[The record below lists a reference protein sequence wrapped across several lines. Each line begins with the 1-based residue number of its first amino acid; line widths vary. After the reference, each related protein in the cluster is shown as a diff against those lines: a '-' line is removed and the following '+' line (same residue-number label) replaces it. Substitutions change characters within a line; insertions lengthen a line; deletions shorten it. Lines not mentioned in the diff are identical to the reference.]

1 MSMSNL
7 FSIQGRRL
15 CLYTLTFLL
24 MAVSVSHA
32 QQKTV
37 TGKITDSEGAALP
50 GVTVLEKGTTNGTVT
65 NVEGNYRINLS
76 TEGNNV
82 LVFSSIGFLSQEVE
96 VGNRNTIDVSL
107 EVDTK
112 QLEEV
117 VVVGYGTQKRA
128 NVTGAIGSISSENLN
143 NVTTGNSAGLIQGK
157 VAGVRVENGG
167 GAPGAGVNIVI
178 RGSGTLGNDQPLYV
192 IDGNIT
198 NSMSFLNPND
208 IESVEVLKDAAAA
221 AIYGNRAANG
231 VIIVTTKRGSA
242 GETQINFSSKFG
254 MQGPTNTFDFL
265 NARQYADFRNLANDN
280 DGQPRAL
287 ANDVEFDPSV
297 DTDWQDL
304 SINPAPVTDLN
315 LSISG
320 GNENTT
326 FYISSQY
333 FDQEGIVVD
342 SDFKRY
348 NFRANSSFTK
358 GRFKIEESL
367 SLAREVNNPNTYFGR
382 ERGELPTIPVYDETN
397 DGGFAGIEPA
407 YHGVARGI
415 NWYGLAKLNDNR
427 YTTDGIL
434 GNVSA
439 QYEFIDGLTYKL
451 NVGIDY
457 TVAHNYNFT
466 PTFFFST
473 SQEAFN
479 DVADLNESV
488 IRSLGSLVEN
498 TLNYNKSFG
507 KHNIDLLAGFTQQVG
522 ESRSVG
528 AQVTDFAT
536 NDLRVV
542 DAANEEINSTGN
554 LQRNALQSI
563 LGRVNYNYDGKYLL
577 SATIR
582 RDGSSRFTE
591 ENRYGT
597 FPSISLGWRISDEAF
612 FPEGFVSD
620 LKLRGS
626 YGELGSQNIGNYVT
640 ITGLNIYTDYF
651 FDGGRQSGTALT
663 NFANPNVVWETTK
676 TTDIGADI
684 GLMDDKI
691 SITMDYF
698 NKRSEDILTD
708 LPIPVYGGVGSSI
721 TQNAATIE
729 NRGFEFSGTYTHLPV
744 GNGLQFSVTAN
755 FTVLNNEVI
764 KLGEGVSP
772 ISGGGFTQQSL
783 VATRTEAG
791 YPLGSFYGH
800 VVEGIYQTQE
810 EINADG
816 RANAQLGD
824 LNFVDLDEDGNID
837 NDDRT
842 FLGDPIP
849 DFEYGMIFNA
859 TYRSFNLSMFL
870 QGVEG
875 VDIWNAKKFQFIFDD
890 GGNKITDVLDAWTPE
905 NTNTNIPR
913 ATVID
918 PANNKRSSSFYVE
931 DGSYLRLKSIQLSYN
946 LPSFLT
952 DKIGIGNAR
961 VSISGQNL
969 LTLTQYSGYDP
980 EIGRNSGTKATG
992 LFGAGVDVEAYPQA
1006 RSVFLGLDIS
1016 F

>member
-1 MSMSNL
+1 
-7 FSIQGRRL
+7 
-15 CLYTLTFLL
+15 
-24 MAVSVSHA
+24 MAVSVTYA
-32 QQKTV
+32 QQKTI
-37 TGKITDSEGAALP
+37 TGKITDSEGDALP

-65 NVEGNYRINLS
+65 NVEGDYRINLRG
-76 TEGNNV
+76 EGSNV
-82 LVFSSIGFLSQEVE
+82 LVFSSIGYLSQEVE

-143 NVTTGNSAGLIQGK
+143 NVTTANSAGLIQGK

-254 MQGPTNTFDFL
+254 TQGPTSTFDFL
-265 NARQYADFRNLANDN
+265 NARQYADYRNLANDN

-287 ANDVEFDPSV
+287 ANDAEFDPSV

-479 DVADLNESV
+479 DVADLNENV
-488 IRSLGSLVEN
+488 VRSLGSLVEN
-498 TLNYNKSFG
+498 TLNYNKAFG

-554 LQRNALQSI
+554 LQQYALQSV

-597 FPSISLGWRISDEAF
+597 FPSISLGWRVSDEAF

-691 SITMDYF
+691 SITLDYF

-729 NRGFEFSGTYTHLPV
+729 NRGFEFSGTYNHLPV

-755 FTVLNNEVI
+755 FTVLDNEVI

-859 TYRSFNLSMFL
+859 TYKNFNLSMFL

-931 DGSYLRLKSIQLSYN
+931 DGSYLRLKSIQLSYD
-946 LPSFLT
+946 LPSLLT

>member
-1 MSMSNL
+1 MTMTNL
-7 FSIQGRRL
+7 YSIQGRRL
-15 CLYTLTFLL
+15 CLYTFIFLF
-24 MAVSVSHA
+24 MAVSVTYA
-32 QQKTV
+32 QQKTI
-37 TGKITDSEGAALP
+37 TGKITDSEGDALP

-65 NVEGNYRINLS
+65 NVEGDYRINLRG
-76 TEGNNV
+76 EGSNV
-82 LVFSSIGFLSQEVE
+82 LVFSSIGYLSQEVE

-143 NVTTGNSAGLIQGK
+143 NVTTANSAGLIQGK

-254 MQGPTNTFDFL
+254 TQGPTSTFDFL
-265 NARQYADFRNLANDN
+265 NARQYADYRNLANDN

-287 ANDVEFDPSV
+287 ANDAEFDPSV

-479 DVADLNESV
+479 DVADLNENV
-488 IRSLGSLVEN
+488 VRSLGSLVEN
-498 TLNYNKSFG
+498 TLNYNKAFG

-554 LQRNALQSI
+554 LQQYALQSV

-597 FPSISLGWRISDEAF
+597 FPSISLGWRVSDEAF

-691 SITMDYF
+691 SITLDYF

-729 NRGFEFSGTYTHLPV
+729 NRGFEFSGTYNHLPV

-755 FTVLNNEVI
+755 FTVLDNEVI

-859 TYRSFNLSMFL
+859 TYKNFNLSMFL

-931 DGSYLRLKSIQLSYN
+931 DGSYLRLKSIQLSYD
-946 LPSFLT
+946 LPSLLT

>member
-15 CLYTLTFLL
+15 CLYTLTFLFL
-24 MAVSVSHA
+24 AVSVSHA

-65 NVEGNYRINLS
+65 NVEGNYRINLGG
-76 TEGNNV
+76 EGSNV

-112 QLEEV
+112 QLDEV

-242 GETQINFSSKFG
+242 GETQINFSSKYG
-254 MQGPTNTFDFL
+254 TQGPTNTFDFL

-287 ANDVEFDPSV
+287 ANDAEFDPSV

-479 DVADLNESV
+479 DVADLNENV
-488 IRSLGSLVEN
+488 VRSLGSLVEN

-597 FPSISLGWRISDEAF
+597 FPSISLGWRVSDEAF
-612 FPEGFVSD
+612 FPEGFISD

-729 NRGFEFSGTYTHLPV
+729 NRGFEFSGTYNHLPV

-755 FTVLNNEVI
+755 FTVLDNEVI

-772 ISGGGFTQQSL
+772 ISGGSFTQQSL